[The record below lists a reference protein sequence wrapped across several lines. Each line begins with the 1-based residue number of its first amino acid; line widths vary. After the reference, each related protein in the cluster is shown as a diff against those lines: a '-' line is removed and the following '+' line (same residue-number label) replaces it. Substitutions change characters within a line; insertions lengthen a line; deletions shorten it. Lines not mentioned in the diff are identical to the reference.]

1 MSKKNK
7 KSLRKKIQKYLRI
20 TRIKRAFIS
29 RFISIVVTFLVG
41 WVMTGN
47 PFVGLSI
54 GAADTIFKII
64 IYYYYEGWWEKR
76 ITKDIRKIKKGKTKI

>member
-1 MSKKNK
+1 MSRKTK
-7 KSLRKKIQKYLRI
+7 KSTRKKIQKYLRI
-20 TRIKRAFIS
+20 TRIKRAIIS

-76 ITKDIRKIKKGKTKI
+76 ITKDIRKIKDKNS

>member
-1 MSKKNK
+1 MSRKTK
-7 KSLRKKIQKYLRI
+7 KSTFKKIQKYLRI
-20 TRIKRAFIS
+20 TRIKRAIIS

-76 ITKDIRKIKKGKTKI
+76 ITKDIRKIKDKNS

>member
-1 MSKKNK
+1 MGKKNK

-76 ITKDIRKIKKGKTKI
+76 ITKDIRKIKKGKTKT

>member
-1 MSKKNK
+1 MGKKNK
-7 KSLRKKIQKYLRI
+7 KSLRKKIQKYLKI
-20 TRIKRAFIS
+20 TRIKRAIIS

-76 ITKDIRKIKKGKTKI
+76 ITKDIRKIKKGKTKT

>member
-47 PFVGLSI
+47 PFVGLNI

-76 ITKDIRKIKKGKTKI
+76 ITKDIRKIKKGKTKT